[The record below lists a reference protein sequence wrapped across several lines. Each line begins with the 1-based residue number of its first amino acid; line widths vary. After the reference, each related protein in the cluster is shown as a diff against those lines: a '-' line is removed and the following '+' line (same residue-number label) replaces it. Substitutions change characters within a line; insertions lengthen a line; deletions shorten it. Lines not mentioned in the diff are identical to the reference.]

1 MVWMALMSGG
11 ANAHMHS
18 VDHHW
23 HEAHSAHDHDH
34 NHNHDH
40 GDAAKVI
47 AGATTMLADSSMLD
61 ANNAETL
68 TQAHY
73 SHGHSH
79 HHAAG
84 LPASCD
90 MLAAVAPPSIKPVS
104 CLPIVSSAIA
114 NNIERPKWPVTT
126 PAVVSLLS

>member
-1 MVWMALMSGG
+1 MSGG

-18 VDHHW
+18 VDHHS
-23 HEAHSAHDHDH
+23 HEAHGAHDHDH
-34 NHNHDH
+34 DHDRAANVIA
-40 GDAAKVI
+40 DAASI
-47 AGATTMLADSSMLD
+47 EADSSRLD
-61 ANNAETL
+61 ANNTETL

-90 MLAAVAPPSIKPVS
+90 LLAAVDPPSLKPVS
-104 CLPIVSSAIA
+104 RLPIVSSVVD

-126 PAVVSLLS
+126 PSVVSLLS

>member
-1 MVWMALMSGG
+1 MSGG

-34 NHNHDH
+34 NHDH
-40 GDAAKVI
+40 GEAAKVI

-90 MLAAVAPPSIKPVS
+90 MLAAVDPPSIKPVS
-104 CLPIVSSAIA
+104 RLPIVSSAIA
-114 NNIERPKWPVTT
+114 NNIERPKWPVTM

>member
-1 MVWMALMSGG
+1 MSGG

-18 VDHHW
+18 VDHHS
-23 HEAHSAHDHDH
+23 HEAHSAHNHDHDH
-34 NHNHDH
+34 
-40 GDAAKVI
+40 AANVI
-47 AGATTMLADSSMLD
+47 AHAASIEADSSRLD
-61 ANNAETL
+61 ANNTETL

-90 MLAAVAPPSIKPVS
+90 LLAAVDPPNLKPVS
-104 CLPIVSSAIA
+104 YLPIVSSAIT
-114 NNIERPKWPVTT
+114 NNIERPKWSATT